1 MGEVS
6 FELQAYTISED
17 AGIVEVCVLITGE
30 VGAPLSITLTT
41 QNGTALGKKNS
52 PKYYPICSLCTTI
65 SSGTIFERLDIARK
79 QVVDKMFRP
88 KSLYQL

>member
-17 AGIVEVCVLITGE
+17 AGIVEVCALITGE

-41 QNGTALGKKNS
+41 QNGTALGKKIS
-52 PKYYPICSLCTTI
+52 PI
-65 SSGTIFERLDIARK
+65 SH
-79 QVVDKMFRP
+79 MFIVHYNI
-88 KSLYQL
+88 KWNNL